1 MKATILKNNFSSGE
15 LSPLLSTRTDVQQYA
30 NGAKQLFNAIPLV
43 EGGVR
48 KRPGTY
54 FRTQIND
61 AVRLVPFVIESK
73 NPFVVVFKAKQLL
86 IYNPRTYAVVATL
99 NSPYTA
105 QQVKDIQY
113 VQYRYDTFITHS
125 EVPVYRLRCSKDFT
139 NWEMAEFSF
148 SHPPLD
154 DDNARYPFRKATP
167 SDKTIGS
174 YITVSLNNI
183 AKWVETTSYL
193 AGDFVASDEKYY
205 QAIQDSLGQKPSNY
219 PEYWANV
226 SEAEADT
233 FKPTDVG
240 QYMGINSGIVKIT
253 KFISESQIGGEIVK
267 GFDSVNPAIERSWSI
282 TPPAFGSTNGYP
294 RCCTFFK
301 QRLVLANISAAPNK
315 VWFSATGGNAN
326 FLETTEDADA
336 FSVVSSSGLA
346 NSILFLEATR
356 GVVCLTSG
364 GEYMISSDG
373 TLTPTTVEIKEHT
386 AYGAYPVTRP
396 CRVGNELIFIQ
407 RGGQRVRALSYRY
420 EVDGLVSP
428 EISVMSSHIGVDHGG
443 IDEIVYMQEP
453 ESLVWCKLG
462 DGTVA
467 SVTFNRDQEVIAW
480 ARHDFGGTAISLCS
494 VPTQLGSDQAFILV
508 NRNGVICLE
517 EISFNANLDSQRTVA
532 ISNDAVSVEGAT
544 YLNQYQLLAIKEH
557 GYYTV
562 SANQNNNTLVIPDNE
577 ESGNLELGQPF
588 ITTVKLFPPEISQA
602 PATSLN
608 SKAKVSRIAFFLHET
623 RGVKFNGNELEI
635 NTFND
640 NPLDTQP
647 LFTGRHL
654 YEGGDFGE
662 LYELD
667 LVITL
672 DQSLPF
678 HLQAIAIE
686 ISVNDR

>member
-1 MKATILKNNFSSGE
+1 MKATILKNNFSAGE

-30 NGAKQLFNAIPLV
+30 NGAKQLLNAIPLV

-54 FRTQIND
+54 FKNQID
-61 AVRLVPFVIESK
+61 GAVRLIPFVIESK
-73 NPFVVVFKAKQLL
+73 NPFILIFKAKQVL
-86 IYNPRTYAVVATL
+86 IYNPRTYTIVATL
-99 NSPYTA
+99 DSPYTA
-105 QQVKDIQY
+105 DQVKSIQY
-113 VQYRYDTFITHS
+113 VQYRYDTFMTHS
-125 EVPVYRLRCSKDFT
+125 EVPVQRIRCSKDFT
-139 NWEMAEFSF
+139 NWEFAEFKF

-154 DDNARYPFRKATP
+154 DDNARFPFRKATP
-167 SDKTIGS
+167 SGKDVGA
-174 YITVSLNNI
+174 YITVTLKKVSVWVDSTSYTAGDIVAMNNI
-183 AKWVETTSYL
+183 
-193 AGDFVASDEKYY
+193 YY
-205 QAIQDSLGQKPSNY
+205 QAIQNSLGLKPSDNPNY
-219 PEYWANV
+219 WV
-226 SEAEADT
+226 VVKADDADAFT
-233 FKPTDVG
+233 EDDIG
-240 QYMGINSGIVKIT
+240 RYMSINSGIVKIT
-253 KFISESQIGGEIVK
+253 KFINASQIGGEILK
-267 GFDSVNPAIERSWSI
+267 GFDSIKDAIERSWSV
-282 TPPAFGSTNGYP
+282 TPQAFGSTNGYP

-301 QRLVLANISAAPNK
+301 QRLVLGNIQTAPNK
-315 VWFSATGGNAN
+315 VWFSAVGGNAN

-364 GEYMISSDG
+364 GEYMISSDSA
-373 TLTPTTVEIKEHT
+373 LTPTTVEIKEHT

-443 IDEIVYMQEP
+443 IEEIVYMQEP
-453 ESLVWCKLG
+453 ESTVWCKLG
-462 DGTVA
+462 DGHVA
-467 SVTFNRDQEVIAW
+467 SITFNRDQEVIAW
-480 ARHDFGGTAISLCS
+480 AQHDFGGTAISLCS

-508 NRNGVICLE
+508 NRNGVACLE
-517 EISFNANLDSQRTVA
+517 EISFSANMDSQRTVQ
-532 ISNDAVSVEGAT
+532 IKNDAVSLIGAT
-544 YLNQYQLLAIKEH
+544 YLSAYELLAIKAH

-562 SANQNNNTLVIPDNE
+562 QSEQKDLALFIPDNE
-577 ESGNLELGQPF
+577 ESGDLQLGQPF
-588 ITTVKLFPPEISQA
+588 VSTIQLFPPEVTQA

-623 RGVKFNGNELEI
+623 RGIKFNGNELEI